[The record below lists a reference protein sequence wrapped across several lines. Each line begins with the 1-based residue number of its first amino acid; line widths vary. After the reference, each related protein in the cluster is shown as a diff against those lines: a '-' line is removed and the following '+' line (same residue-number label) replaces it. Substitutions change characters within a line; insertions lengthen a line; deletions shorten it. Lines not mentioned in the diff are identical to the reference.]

1 MFIFHCRCES
11 KFIQDIVGVI
21 SHKLSYASTY
31 AKNLVGI
38 NSRVEE
44 LKLHLAIGLNDVR
57 IIGIWGFG
65 GMGKTSLVRVV
76 YDMVSNKFEGGCFI
90 ANVREICE
98 KDGLL
103 PLQQK
108 LIHQILKEENMK
120 IQDIDGGFL
129 IIKNMLRNRRIFLV
143 LDDINQLDQLNNLA
157 GGHDWFG
164 PGSRVL
170 ITTRDK
176 HLLKTLEVDEIH
188 EAEGLNDGDALH
200 LLSLKAFKQDHPPQD
215 YLELS
220 KQVVHYAKGL
230 PLAIE
235 NLGSFL
241 FNRRNDEWKSAL
253 NRLKD
258 YPERKILEILQ
269 ISFDGLHETEKEIF
283 LHISCFFNLQP
294 KDNVVEILDCL
305 GLYPNIGLRVLI
317 EKSLLKIYHNKL
329 LMHDLLQE
337 MGQDIVRQECPKMP
351 GKRSRLWQYK
361 DINHVLTENK
371 VKVYLMN
378 FIGYNT
384 SIIFNIV

>member
-1 MFIFHCRCES
+1 MEA
-11 KFIQDIVGVI
+11 I

-65 GMGKTSLVRVV
+65 GMGKTSLARVV

-129 IIKNMLRNRRIFLV
+129 IIKNMLCNRRIFLV

-176 HLLKTLEVDEIH
+176 HLLKTLEVDEIY

-235 NLGSFL
+235 NLGSFS

-269 ISFDGLHETEKEIF
+269 ISYDGLHETEKEIF
-283 LHISCFFNLQP
+283 LHIACFFNLQP

-384 SIIFNIV
+384 SIIFNII